1 MDEKTMC
8 IIILILAC
16 ILNLI
21 YLLYQ
26 INKNG
31 LRATVIEFIVYAEK
45 MIGSGQG
52 NAKMKLVIDK
62 FIAILPTAVR
72 FFITTEAAEKFVQ
85 CIFDEVKEALDY
97 KGGQA

>member
-1 MDEKTMC
+1 MDEKTLC

-16 ILNLI
+16 IFILI

-26 INKNG
+26 IKKNG

-45 MIGSGQG
+45 MLGSGQG
-52 NAKMKLVIDK
+52 KAKMELVIDK
-62 FIAILPTAVR
+62 FIAVLPLQVR
-72 FFITTEAAEKFVQ
+72 FFITTESVEKFIQSV
-85 CIFDEVKEALDY
+85 FDEVKEALDY